1 MKKNFLKAAVM
12 TLVAGGAIFG
22 TAMVSDA
29 ANVRILPVD
38 TAKFW
43 AGARFDFDVEVS
55 GAKNL
60 ENVKVDING
69 VLADK
74 FFGKNAVQ
82 KTLDNGVVSYRID
95 QVSFPKTGDITSLPA
110 LMTMASFPPPQ
121 PSTRL

>member
-69 VLADK
+69 VPADK
-74 FFGKNAVQ
+74 FFGK
-82 KTLDNGVVSYRID
+82 TLSRRPLIT
-95 QVSFPKTGDITSLPA
+95 VSFPTASIRSASRRLVTSLSLPA
-110 LMTMASFPPPQ
+110 LMTMVSFPPPQ

>member
-69 VLADK
+69 VRVE
-74 FFGKNAVQ
+74 GKSM
-82 KTLDNGVVSYRID
+82 DGEMID
-95 QVSFPKTGDITSLPA
+95 EDTEIEVTKVELSNVLVKRKSNHL
-110 LMTMASFPPPQ
+110 LYN
-121 PSTRL
+121 

>member
-12 TLVAGGAIFG
+12 TFVAGGAIFG

-69 VLADK
+69 VPVDK

-82 KTLDNGVVSYRID
+82 KTLDNGVVSYRIRSASRRL
-95 QVSFPKTGDITSLPA
+95 VISLSLPA
-110 LMTMASFPPPQ
+110 LMTMVSFPPPQ

>member
-1 MKKNFLKAAVM
+1 
-12 TLVAGGAIFG
+12 
-22 TAMVSDA
+22 MVSDA

-69 VLADK
+69 VPADK
-74 FFGKNAVQ
+74 FSGKNAVQ
-82 KTLDNGVVSYRID
+82 KTLR
-95 QVSFPKTGDITSLPA
+95 
-110 LMTMASFPPPQ
+110 
-121 PSTRL
+121 